1 MMRALRTMYL
11 EGVGGST
18 FYVGDD
24 VSPPGGAGGGAAT
37 GLANVAAFLAQSMKE
52 TIKYDACDENNWDVL
67 DGRYP
72 ISNSCG
78 QLNQSYADYVCPP
91 GEEHMQC
98 DVEPDMVQVAYTNA
112 MWYGAP
118 GPLRCG
124 PKSEE
129 RPFTGYWDPGYM
141 CDYSWEDPPRYCEDY
156 AGQKG
161 GREVADEGPA
171 MNRRNRTDVEGCCW
185 WGRG

>member
-1 MMRALRTMYL
+1 
-11 EGVGGST
+11 
-18 FYVGDD
+18 
-24 VSPPGGAGGGAAT
+24 
-37 GLANVAAFLAQSMKE
+37 MKE

-98 DVEPDMVQVAYTNA
+98 DVDVDMVQVAYTNA